1 VRPLAPPSPALPLTF
16 RQQRIYFGKTKL
28 LARALGL
35 TPADALL
42 PGLDRLAPHA
52 RAGLGLIMT
61 ARAPGEVLSHFSA
74 YSAPDYAR
82 AGATAPRRF
91 ALPRGRLFSRAG
103 EVAEEE
109 DVAVEASAEAAL
121 RRLGVPVAMDR
132 GEVVLADEYVVC
144 EEGQVL
150 DGRQTAL
157 LKMFGV
163 TMVDFRVAIT
173 AYWEAETGRVV
184 EVGK

>member
-1 VRPLAPPSPALPLTF
+1 
-16 RQQRIYFGKTKL
+16 
-28 LARALGL
+28 
-35 TPADALL
+35 
-42 PGLDRLAPHA
+42 
-52 RAGLGLIMT
+52 MT
-61 ARAPGEVLSHFSA
+61 ARAPGEVLAHFSA

-103 EVAEEE
+103 EVAEED